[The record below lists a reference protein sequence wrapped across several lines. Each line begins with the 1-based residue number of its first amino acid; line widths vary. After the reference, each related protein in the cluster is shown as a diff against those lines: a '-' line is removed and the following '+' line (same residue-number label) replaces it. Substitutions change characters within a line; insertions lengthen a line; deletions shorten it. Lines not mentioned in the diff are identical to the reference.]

1 MCLLLYRLSWVWKI
15 PWRREWLP
23 TPVFWVSLVAQMV
36 KNLPA
41 MWETWVQVLG
51 QEDPLEE
58 GIETHPSILAW
69 RIPWTEE
76 PGGLQTMGSHRVRH
90 NWTINVFSFL
100 RLFSPLC
107 FLCSWWLLCAFPSS
121 FVLIFLVAWA
131 GSWPQGGDL
140 ELGHLFPSAHLL
152 TWTLTQ
158 EPAPSWTAATDSIP
172 FRFLQSLTWSER
184 SVGRNETVFIL
195 FPCCPIWSPSWEDG
209 LKSEKSQCLRHL
221 GAIEGV
227 GESFYSRE

>member
-90 NWTINVFSFL
+90 N
-100 RLFSPLC
+100 
-107 FLCSWWLLCAFPSS
+107 
-121 FVLIFLVAWA
+121 
-131 GSWPQGGDL
+131 
-140 ELGHLFPSAHLL
+140 
-152 TWTLTQ
+152 
-158 EPAPSWTAATDSIP
+158 
-172 FRFLQSLTWSER
+172 
-184 SVGRNETVFIL
+184 
-195 FPCCPIWSPSWEDG
+195 
-209 LKSEKSQCLRHL
+209 
-221 GAIEGV
+221 
-227 GESFYSRE
+227 